1 MGIFDR
7 FTGVKVSNLRQTDI
21 ESALNDISISSKYD
35 VEESMY
41 ISGLLA
47 ARQGVAPAIKGLGG
61 ISVSTLPDPTP
72 VVVQIPE
79 NQIWEV
85 VGVNATNDDSV
96 NAVDVTVTLNDGSN
110 TLNIITTN
118 VAASATVMLDLG
130 KLIPPLILS
139 EDLEIQ
145 FSQAGDAS
153 SVTTRMA
160 YQVRSV

>member
-7 FTGVKVSNLRQTDI
+7 FIGVKVANLKQTDI
-21 ESALNDISISSKYD
+21 ESTLNNFSISSKHD
-35 VEESMY
+35 IEESMY

-85 VGVNATNDDSV
+85 VGVNATNDDSI
-96 NAVDVTVTLNDGSN
+96 NPVDVTITLNDGSN
-110 TLNIITTN
+110 TLDIVTTN
-118 VAASATVMLDLG
+118 VASSATVMLDLG

-145 FSQAGDAS
+145 FSQSGDAS
-153 SVTTRMA
+153 SVTARMA